1 MAKTKLNIPV
11 KRGDRLELDVE
22 TLASSGDGLCRHEG
36 YTVFTP
42 GGLPGDRVRGKMIKI
57 TPRFGVLDIFERTQL
72 SKDRVDP
79 PCPVF
84 FKCGGCKFQDLNYE
98 KQLEFKIQ
106 VVRDNLS
113 RIGGV
118 ELPEKIE
125 AFAADKQYQYRNKA
139 SFAVQGKTSDPQ
151 IGFYSEGSHKVADS
165 PTCDILPE
173 PINNAKE
180 WLREILKKNQI
191 SVYNEGNHRGLVRGL
206 VIRHSESTGEV
217 LVGMMTNEGR
227 FPRNFLTELTEE
239 KKLKELGIVGI
250 IQNINPR
257 ATNVILGKENRLLW
271 GKERLTDK
279 LDDLSFHLSLGS
291 FFQIHSAQ
299 TLRLY
304 GLIDNWV
311 DAAEGKTIIDAY
323 SGSGGI
329 ALWLAAKG
337 KKVIAIEQFEPAME
351 DARLS
356 AETNGISSC
365 QFLTGS
371 VEEHAPQVISKEKVH
386 TFIIDPPRKGCSE
399 SVIKTLLQSQP
410 EQIIYVSCNPSTLA
424 RDLERL
430 EGYKIHDMRVI
441 DMFPQTQHIET
452 AVYLKQIKSAEN

>member
-57 TPRFGVLDIFERTQL
+57 TPRFGVMDIFERTQL

-106 VVRDNLS
+106 VVRDSLS

-125 AFAADKQYQYRNKA
+125 ALAADQQYQYRNKG

-151 IGFYSEGSHKVADS
+151 IGFYSEGSHIVADS
-165 PTCDILPE
+165 PTCDILSE
-173 PINNAKE
+173 PINKAKE

-206 VIRHSESTGEV
+206 VIRHSESTGET

-227 FPRNFLTELTEE
+227 FPRSFLTELTEE

-279 LDDLSFHLSLGS
+279 LGDLSFHLSLGS
-291 FFQIHSAQ
+291 FFQIHSLQ

-304 GLIDNWV
+304 DLIENWV
-311 DAAEGKTIIDAY
+311 DAAEEKTIIDAY

-356 AETNGISSC
+356 AETNGITQC

-371 VEEHAPQVISKEKVH
+371 VEEHAPRVVSEEKVH

-410 EQIIYVSCNPSTLA
+410 EQIIYISCNPSTLA

-430 EGYKIHDMRVI
+430 EGYKIKDIRVI

-452 AVYLKQIKSAEN
+452 AVHLKKIKPAKN

>member
-173 PINNAKE
+173 PINNAK
-180 WLREILKKNQI
+180 R
-191 SVYNEGNHRGLVRGL
+191 
-206 VIRHSESTGEV
+206 
-217 LVGMMTNEGR
+217 MAA
-227 FPRNFLTELTEE
+227 RN
-239 KKLKELGIVGI
+239 LKEKSNFRL
-250 IQNINPR
+250 QRRKPSR
-257 ATNVILGKENRLLW
+257 TGKRT
-271 GKERLTDK
+271 R
-279 LDDLSFHLSLGS
+279 
-291 FFQIHSAQ
+291 
-299 TLRLY
+299 Y
-304 GLIDNWV
+304 
-311 DAAEGKTIIDAY
+311 
-323 SGSGGI
+323 
-329 ALWLAAKG
+329 
-337 KKVIAIEQFEPAME
+337 PAF
-351 DARLS
+351 R
-356 AETNGISSC
+356 
-365 QFLTGS
+365 
-371 VEEHAPQVISKEKVH
+371 VH
-386 TFIIDPPRKGCSE
+386 R
-399 SVIKTLLQSQP
+399 
-410 EQIIYVSCNPSTLA
+410 
-424 RDLERL
+424 
-430 EGYKIHDMRVI
+430 
-441 DMFPQTQHIET
+441 
-452 AVYLKQIKSAEN
+452 

>member
-11 KRGDRLELDVE
+11 KRGDRIELNVE
-22 TLASSGDGLCRHEG
+22 TLASSGDGLCHHEG
-36 YTVFTP
+36 YTLFTP
-42 GGLPGDRVRGKMIKI
+42 GGLPGDRVRGKVIKV
-57 TPRFGVLDIFERTQL
+57 TPRFGVVDVFERTEI

-84 FKCGGCKFQDLNYE
+84 FKCGGCKFQDLSYE

-106 VVRDNLS
+106 VVRDNLG
-113 RIGGV
+113 RIGGI
-118 ELPEKIE
+118 ELPENIE
-125 AFAADKQYQYRNKA
+125 ALAAEQQYHYRNKG

-151 IGFYSEGSHKVADS
+151 IGFYSEGSHDVADS
-165 PTCDILPE
+165 PTCDILLE
-173 PINNAKE
+173 PINKAKE
-180 WLREILKKNQI
+180 WLRQILKENQI
-191 SVYNEGNHRGLVRGL
+191 SIYHEQHHRGLVRGL
-206 VIRHSESTGEV
+206 VIRHSESTGET
-217 LVGMMTNEGR
+217 LVGMITNEGR
-227 FPRNFLTELTEE
+227 FPRSFLAELTEE

-250 IQNINPR
+250 LQNINSRP
-257 ATNVILGKENRLLW
+257 TNVILGKENKVLW
-271 GKERLTDK
+271 GKERFTDK
-279 LDDLSFHLSLGS
+279 LADLSFHLSLGS
-291 FFQIHSAQ
+291 FFQIHSGQ

-304 GLIDNWV
+304 DLIHNWV
-311 DAAEGKTIIDAY
+311 DAAGDKTIIDAY

-356 AETNGISSC
+356 AETNGITHC
-365 QFLTGS
+365 QFLTGN
-371 VEEHAPQVISKEKVH
+371 VEEHAARVVAEEKVH
-386 TFIIDPPRKGCSE
+386 TFIVDPPRKGCSE
-399 SVIKTLLQSQP
+399 SVIKTLLKSQP

-452 AVYLKQIKSAEN
+452 AILLRRGGPAA

>member
-1 MAKTKLNIPV
+1 MAKRKLNIPV

-36 YTVFTP
+36 YTLFTP
-42 GGLPGDRVRGKMIKI
+42 GGIPGDRVRGKVIKT
-57 TPRFGVLDIFERTQL
+57 TPRFGVVDVFERMQL

-106 VVRDNLS
+106 VVRDSLS
-113 RIGGV
+113 RIGGI

-125 AFAADKQYQYRNKA
+125 ALAAERQYHYRNKG

-151 IGFYSEGSHKVADS
+151 IGFYSEGSHDVADS
-165 PTCDILPE
+165 PVCDILLE
-173 PINNAKE
+173 PINKAKE
-180 WLREILKKNQI
+180 WLRALLKKNQI
-191 SVYNEGNHRGLVRGL
+191 SIYHEQHHRGLVRGL
-206 VIRHSESTGEV
+206 VIRHSESTGET
-217 LVGMMTNEGR
+217 LVGLITNEGR
-227 FPRNFLTELTEE
+227 FPRSFLAELTNE
-239 KKLKELGIVGI
+239 KELKELGIVGL
-250 IQNINPR
+250 IQNINPKP
-257 ATNVILGKENRLLW
+257 TNVILGKENKVLW

-279 LDDLSFHLSLGS
+279 LGDVSFHLSLGS
-291 FFQIHSAQ
+291 FFQIHCAQ

-304 GLIDNWV
+304 DLISSWV
-311 DAAEGKTIIDAY
+311 DVAKEKTIIDGY

-356 AETNGISSC
+356 AETNGISNC
-365 QFLTGS
+365 QFLTGN
-371 VEEHAPQVISKEKVH
+371 VEEHAPNIASQEKAH
-386 TFIIDPPRKGCSE
+386 TFIVDPPRKGCSE
-399 SVIKTLLQSQP
+399 SVIKSLLESKP
-410 EQIIYVSCNPSTLA
+410 EQIIYISCNPSTLA

-430 EGYKIHDMRVI
+430 EGYHIQDIRVI

-452 AVYLKQIKSAEN
+452 AVLLHPTKE

>member
-1 MAKTKLNIPV
+1 MAKRKLNIPV

-36 YTVFTP
+36 YTLFTP
-42 GGLPGDRVRGKMIKI
+42 GGIPGDRVRGKVIKT
-57 TPRFGVLDIFERTQL
+57 TPRFGVVDVFERMQL

-106 VVRDNLS
+106 VVRDSLS
-113 RIGGV
+113 RIGRV

-125 AFAADKQYQYRNKA
+125 AFAADRQYHYRNKG

-151 IGFYSEGSHKVADS
+151 IGFYSEGSHDVADS
-165 PTCDILPE
+165 PVCDILLE
-173 PINNAKE
+173 PINKAKE
-180 WLREILKKNQI
+180 WLRELLKKNQI
-191 SVYNEGNHRGLVRGL
+191 SIYHEQHHRGLVRGL
-206 VIRHSESTGEV
+206 VIRHSESTGET
-217 LVGMMTNEGR
+217 LVGLITNEGR
-227 FPRNFLTELTEE
+227 FPRSFLAELTNE
-239 KKLKELGIVGI
+239 KELKELGIVGL
-250 IQNINPR
+250 IQNINPKP
-257 ATNVILGKENRLLW
+257 TNVILGKENKILW

-279 LDDLSFHLSLGS
+279 LEDVSFHLSLGS
-291 FFQIHSAQ
+291 FFQIHSGQ
-299 TLRLY
+299 TLQLY
-304 GLIDNWV
+304 DLVSGWV
-311 DAAEGKTIIDAY
+311 DEAKEKTIIDAY

-356 AETNGISSC
+356 AETNGITHC
-365 QFLTGS
+365 QFLTGN
-371 VEEHAPQVISKEKVH
+371 VEEHAPIVVSKEKVH
-386 TFIIDPPRKGCSE
+386 TFIVDPPRKGCSE
-399 SVIKTLLQSQP
+399 SVIKTLLESKP
-410 EQIIYVSCNPSTLA
+410 EQIIYISCNPSTLA

-430 EGYKIHDMRVI
+430 EGYQVQDLRVI

-452 AVYLKQIKSAEN
+452 AVLLHPSTG

>member
-57 TPRFGVLDIFERTQL
+57 TPRFGVMDIFERTQL

-106 VVRDNLS
+106 VVRDSLS

-125 AFAADKQYQYRNKA
+125 TLATEKQYQYRNKG

-151 IGFYSEGSHKVADS
+151 IGFYSEGSHIVADS
-165 PTCDILPE
+165 PTCDILSE
-173 PINNAKE
+173 PINKAKE

-206 VIRHSESTGEV
+206 VIRHSESTGET

-227 FPRNFLTELTEE
+227 FPRSFLTELTEE

-279 LDDLSFHLSLGS
+279 LGDLSFHLSLGS
-291 FFQIHSAQ
+291 FFQIHSVQ

-304 GLIDNWV
+304 DLIENWV
-311 DAAEGKTIIDAY
+311 DAAEEKTIIDAY

-356 AETNGISSC
+356 AETNGIKQC

-371 VEEHAPQVISKEKVH
+371 VEEHAPRVVSEEKVH
-386 TFIIDPPRKGCSE
+386 TFIVDPPRKGCSE

-410 EQIIYVSCNPSTLA
+410 EQIIYISCNPSTLA

-430 EGYKIHDMRVI
+430 KGYKIQDIRVI

-452 AVYLKQIKSAEN
+452 AVHLKKIKPAKN